1 MPWTRYFISI
11 RHSPQFFP
19 IYAQR
24 CQQPE
29 RHRNER
35 PSILWGCQDLLQQH
49 LCRQQSLAS
58 LDVWEIRLPWNGPSV
73 ENQWRKKR
81 NGVRN
86 RSSAKS
92 GTGLKISHAI
102 SVFVGSEIVH
112 VNPHGHSHCCH
123 FDKQWEWFMYKCSGI
138 IKVFLTAFDVAQNW
152 NSAWYRNTLLTC
164 CMWAWR
170 ILTLNPS
177 VWKVDPTRRTAAI
190 ELQKT
195 RHGPDDPCSVVIRY
209 A

>member
-1 MPWTRYFISI
+1 MVRDSSPKVDMVVIVDCSPHECHEPDTCISI

-73 ENQWRKKR
+73 ENQRRKKR

-92 GTGLKISHAI
+92 GTGLNQS
-102 SVFVGSEIVH
+102 
-112 VNPHGHSHCCH
+112 CH
-123 FDKQWEWFMYKCSGI
+123 FRICRLRDCSR
-138 IKVFLTAFDVAQNW
+138 KPTWTFP
-152 NSAWYRNTLLTC
+152 LLSFWQT
-164 CMWAWR
+164 MR
-170 ILTLNPS
+170 M
-177 VWKVDPTRRTAAI
+177 VYV
-190 ELQKT
+190 
-195 RHGPDDPCSVVIRY
+195 
-209 A
+209 